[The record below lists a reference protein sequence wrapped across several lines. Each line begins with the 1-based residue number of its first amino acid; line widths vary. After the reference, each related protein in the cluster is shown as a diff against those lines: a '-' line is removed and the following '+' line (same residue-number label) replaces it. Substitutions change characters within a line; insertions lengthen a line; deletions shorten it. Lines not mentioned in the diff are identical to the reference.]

1 MNRTYR
7 IVLNR
12 GTGQWQ
18 VASEHARG
26 RGKGRARRLALAAAL
41 TVACGTPVSQALAG
55 AAVTGDVTPVVNW
68 GDANDLVVGDT
79 ASGSLQIAPP
89 GTPVRSASGWLG
101 LTTGGVGT
109 AKVSGLGA
117 SWVMNGSLV
126 IGASGNGA
134 LTLANSGAVSVGTN
148 GLGRVELGR
157 NPGAAGVINIGSAP
171 GSVATDTAGW
181 VDASEI
187 RFGAG
192 AGALNFNSVGPVIFT
207 PALNSLG
214 AGRHELN
221 HYAGST
227 QLQGDNSRFAGNTTV
242 SGGSLV
248 VLNILGTA
256 QGRIDAGVV
265 PGATARVSVFNPG
278 STWALTD
285 NLFVGGGG
293 PGELSIFNSG
303 TVSNQFAT
311 VDAQRNDTASVA
323 ISDAGSRWVNRAA
336 LLVGSEGGRGAVTIL
351 AGGAT

>member
-41 TVACGTPVSQALAG
+41 TAACGTPVSQALAG

-79 ASGSLQIAPP
+79 ASGSLQIAP
-89 GTPVRSASGWLG
+89 GDARAQRQRLAGADDG
-101 LTTGGVGT
+101 RGGDGE
-109 AKVSGLGA
+109 GLGPGRVLGHEWQPGHRRQRQRHA
-117 SWVMNGSLV
+117 D
-126 IGASGNGA
+126 
-134 LTLANSGAVSVGTN
+134 VGQLRC
-148 GLGRVELGR
+148 GLGGYEWPGAGR
-157 NPGAAGVINIGSAP
+157 AGPQPGAAGVINIGSAP

-351 AGGAT
+351 AGAT